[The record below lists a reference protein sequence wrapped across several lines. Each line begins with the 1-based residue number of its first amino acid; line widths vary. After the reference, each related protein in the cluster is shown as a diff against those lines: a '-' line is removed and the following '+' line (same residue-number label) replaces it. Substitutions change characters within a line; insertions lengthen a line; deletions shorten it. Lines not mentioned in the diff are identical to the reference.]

1 MAEQHYGAES
11 ITVLEGLEAVRKRPG
26 MYIGSTGS
34 NGLHHLV
41 YEAVDNSID
50 EAMGGFCDNIFVTIH
65 ADQSITV
72 QDNGRG
78 CPVDEH
84 PVEKKPAVEVIH
96 TVLHAGGKFDND
108 TYKVSGGLHGVGISV
123 VNALSAYLSVKVL
136 RDGKVYFID
145 FRKGITHTPLK
156 VIGDAD
162 GTGNITHFKP
172 DPEIFDELEYSFDV
186 LSSRLRE
193 LAFLNRG
200 IKITIIEELTERKH
214 NFHYEGGITAF
225 VSYLSKTKTPLHK
238 EPIYLSKSV
247 EDLSIEIALEYN
259 NSYSETIFSFV
270 NNINT
275 HEGGMHLSGFKTA
288 LTRSINT
295 YISKNPK
302 VLRGTKEKSVTLSG
316 DDCREGLVGVIS
328 IKMKDPQFEGQTK
341 TKLGNA
347 PIRGIMDTLVYEEL
361 STYFEEHPDVITQIV
376 DKGISAMRAR
386 EAAKRARELTRR
398 KGIMEGGSLPG
409 KLADC
414 SDKNPANCEL
424 FLVEGDSAGGSAKQ
438 GRDRHNQAVLP
449 LKGKILNVEK
459 ARLDKILTHDEIKA
473 LITALGTG
481 IGRDEFNLEKLRYHK
496 IIIMTDADVDGSH
509 IRTLLLTFFYRY
521 MPEIL
526 TQGHLYI
533 AQPPLY
539 KVKKG
544 KRQQYLQDEKEM
556 VTFLTQ
562 GLSEEPQ
569 VFVEDRQ
576 VPFNLRGLYQIL
588 SRYSEHL
595 MRLSRESIPAFISPI
610 LCDLTESVA
619 FDTRET
625 MEDYAKILE
634 AAIIEEY
641 PESELD
647 VHVIPQSE
655 AVQLVEFTHYFTYMH
670 TDEEKELDEVQDL
683 EVPID
688 ADSLETLDPQEG
700 AESQNQDEIEEEEE
714 ERLYLLRVSGVVLH
728 QQIDFLVTPQVLERD
743 SLKHLA
749 RTHEQL
755 QISRT
760 DLVTVKD
767 GEKEIYKGSDLSK
780 LYQFINKMARKG
792 LSIQRY
798 KGLGEMNP
806 EQLWETTLDP
816 EIRSLLNVRVD
827 DMVEA
832 EETFCVLMG
841 DQVPPRRAFI
851 ERNAIYVTNLDA

>member
-1 MAEQHYGAES
+1 MTEEAYGAES

-50 EAMGGFCDNIFVTIH
+50 EAMAGYCNNIIVTIH

-72 QDNGRG
+72 QDDGRG

-84 PVEKKPAVEVIH
+84 PVEKMPAVEVIH
-96 TVLHAGGKFDND
+96 TILHAGGKFDND

-123 VNALSAYLSVKVL
+123 VNALSSYLSVKVL

-145 FRKGITHTPLK
+145 FKKGITQTHLK
-156 VIGDAD
+156 VIGEAN
-162 GTGNITHFKP
+162 GTGNFTHFKP
-172 DPEIFDELEYSFDV
+172 DPEIFDELEFSFDV

-200 IKITIIEELTERKH
+200 IQITILEEFTERKH
-214 NFHYEGGITAF
+214 HFHYDGGITAF
-225 VSYLSKTKTPLHK
+225 VSYLSKTKSPLHK
-238 EPIYLSKSV
+238 EPIYLAKSTD
-247 EDLSIEIALEYN
+247 DLSIEIALEYN
-259 NSYSETIFSFV
+259 DSYSETVFSFV

-275 HEGGMHLSGFKTA
+275 HEGGMHLSGFKSA
-288 LTRSINT
+288 LTRSINN

-302 VLRGTKEKSVTLSG
+302 VLRGTKEKTVTLSG

-328 IKMKDPQFEGQTK
+328 VKMKDPQFEGQTK

-347 PIRGIMDTLVYEEL
+347 PVRGIMDTLVYEEL
-361 STYFEEHPDVITQIV
+361 SVYFEEHPDVITSIV
-376 DKGISAMRAR
+376 EKAISAMRAR

-398 KGIMEGGSLPG
+398 KGIMDGGSLPG

-414 SDKNPANCEL
+414 SDKNPENCEL

-526 TQGHLYI
+526 TSGHLYI

-539 KVKKG
+539 KIKKG
-544 KRQQYLQDEKEM
+544 KRQRYLQDEGEM
-556 VTFLTQ
+556 VDFLTQ
-562 GLSEEPQ
+562 GLSEEAAIYADE
-569 VFVEDRQ
+569 VKL
-576 VPFNLRGLYQIL
+576 PFNLRGMYQIL
-588 SRYSEHL
+588 TRYSDHL
-595 MRLSRESIPAFISPI
+595 TRLARESIPGFLSPI
-610 LCDLTESVA
+610 LSELTESVS
-619 FDTRET
+619 FDSKDA
-625 MEDYAKILE
+625 MEDYAKVLE
-634 AAIIEEY
+634 GAIVEEF

-670 TDEEKELDEVQDL
+670 QREAEEDSQAQLEAPTPEVAQESQDPVEGEDLQEPEPEIEDEVF
-683 EVPID
+683 
-688 ADSLETLDPQEG
+688 
-700 AESQNQDEIEEEEE
+700 
-714 ERLYLLRVSGVVLH
+714 LLRVNGVVLH
-728 QQIDFLVTPQVLERD
+728 QQIDFLVTPQVLERE

-749 RTHEQL
+749 KTHEQL
-755 QISRT
+755 QISRKAMIRIQ
-760 DLVTVKD
+760 DGDKELYKD
-767 GEKEIYKGSDLSK
+767 AGLSHLYK
-780 LYQFINKMARKG
+780 FINKMARKG

-816 EIRSLLNVRVD
+816 ECRSNVRVD